1 MSEDTR
7 PVRASEQLDWEKL
20 AEYLRREL
28 SGGQAILPVLSE
40 NGQAGL
46 PVPHEM
52 TVTQFPGGHS
62 NLTYD
67 LRFGDFELV
76 LRRPPFG
83 PVPPRAHDMARE
95 YRVLTAVHP
104 HFPLAPKP
112 YLLCEDASVIGS
124 VFYVMERRRGLV
136 IRTEEPASFTEET
149 RRRVSG
155 SMIDTLAALHA
166 IDVAAHGLDALGKP
180 AGFVARQIKGWTER
194 WHGAKTSDVPD
205 MESLAQWLDARIPA
219 DPPRPTLVHGDYKL
233 DNVML
238 DESDPSRLVG
248 VFDWEM
254 SAIGDPLVDVGILLC
269 YWVHAVSD
277 HDAIPSVT
285 KRPGWFTRDEILAR
299 YASASG
305 IDVGNIAVYEVFAVF
320 KLAVVIQ
327 QIYARFV
334 RGQTDDPRFA
344 PLGERVADLAR
355 IASKLASQSPVPQS
369 PLPLPGGEGQGEGDV
384 TCR

>member
-1 MSEDTR
+1 VNDTR

-28 SGGQAILPVLSE
+28 QLDG
-40 NGQAGL
+40 
-46 PVPHEM
+46 EM
-52 TVTQFPGGHS
+52 IVTQFPGGHS

-67 LRFGDFELV
+67 LRFGDVELV

-95 YRVLTAVHP
+95 YRVLAAVHP
-104 HFPLAPKP
+104 HFPLAPRP

-124 VFYVMERRRGLV
+124 VFYVMERRRGIV
-136 IRTEEPASFTEET
+136 VRTEESFDEET
-149 RRRVSG
+149 RRRISG
-155 SMIDTLAALHA
+155 NMIDTLAQLHA

-180 AGFVARQIKGWTER
+180 AGFVARQIRGWTER
-194 WHGAKTSDVPD
+194 WHGSKTSDVPD
-205 MESLAQWLDARIPA
+205 MESLAHWLEERIPA
-219 DPPRPTLVHGDYKL
+219 DPPRATLVHGDYKL

-238 DESDPSRLVG
+238 ASDDPSRIVG

-254 SAIGDPLVDVGILLC
+254 SALGDPLVDLGILLC
-269 YWVHAVSD
+269 YWVHAPMSD
-277 HDAIPSVT
+277 VT
-285 KRPGWFTRDEILAR
+285 KNPGWFTREEILAR
-299 YASASG
+299 YGGDVSG
-305 IDVGNIAVYEVFAVF
+305 IAVYEVFAVF

-344 PLGERVADLAR
+344 PLGERVIDLAR
-355 IASKLASQSPVPQS
+355 IAQRLAESQ
-369 PLPLPGGEGQGEGDV
+369 
-384 TCR
+384 

>member
-1 MSEDTR
+1 MMHDTS
-7 PVRASEQLDWEKL
+7 PVRASEQLDWDRL

-28 SGGQAILPVLSE
+28 KLDG
-40 NGQAGL
+40 
-46 PVPHEM
+46 EM

-67 LRFGDFELV
+67 LAFGDVELV

-95 YRVLTAVHP
+95 YRVLAAVHP
-104 HFPLAPKP
+104 HFPLAPRP
-112 YLLCEDASVIGS
+112 YLLCEDTSVIGS
-124 VFYVMERRRGLV
+124 VFYVMERRRGIV
-136 IRTEEPASFTEET
+136 VRNEESFDEEL
-149 RRRVSG
+149 RRRISG
-155 SMIDTLAALHA
+155 SMIDTLAQLHA

-180 AGFVARQIKGWTER
+180 QGFVARQIRGWTER

-205 MESLAQWLDARIPA
+205 MESLAEWLEQHIPN
-219 DPPRPTLVHGDYKL
+219 DPPRATLVHGDYKL

-238 DESDPSRLVG
+238 DESDPSKLVG

-254 SAIGDPLVDVGILLC
+254 SAIGDPLVDLGILLC

-285 KRPGWFTRDEILAR
+285 KKPGWFTRQEILAR
-299 YASASG
+299 YGA
-305 IDVGNIAVYEVFAVF
+305 DVSNIAIYEVFAVF

-327 QIYARFV
+327 QIYARFA
-334 RGQTDDPRFA
+334 RGQTDDPRFE
-344 PLGERVADLAR
+344 PLGARVTDLAR
-355 IASKLASQSPVPQS
+355 IARRLTEAA
-369 PLPLPGGEGQGEGDV
+369 
-384 TCR
+384 